1 MNIRKQTTALMLT
14 ACLAAA
20 WSSCQTPRRTAD
32 TEPRPMP
39 ASIGKGAATDTV
51 GTTLERRLFNRSTH
65 LNDLIDT
72 VLANNFDLRIA
83 EERIRLAGSVLRQA
97 RAPLFPQV
105 NGVAVPSLRRFGL
118 YTMDGAGNIVTDME
132 PGKLVPVN
140 LPDFLIGTQASWE
153 VDLWGK
159 LKNRKKAA
167 LSRFYASEEARQ
179 MLKTVLVAETATAY
193 YDLLAYDQEL
203 RLLDE
208 TIRLQRQALEMVRIQ
223 KQTAVTNELAVQQ
236 FEVQLLD
243 QLGLRT
249 QVEQRITDTETLLNL
264 LAGRYAREIP
274 RDSAFF
280 EERSLPELQAGIP
293 TRLLLERPDVRQ
305 ARLELDASDAELEA
319 ARLAFLPTLNLTG
332 GLGLQGYR
340 MGLLFRIPESIA
352 YSLIAGLSAPLVN
365 RNMLK
370 GEYGKSL
377 AGRQEALWNYRKSLS
392 QAFLEVQAEMKRTEN
407 LRRIYETK
415 RREAEII
422 SSSVSVSDEL
432 FRYGRANYV
441 EVLLARQNALRVNIE
456 LIETRRNQFVA
467 AIRLYRL
474 LGGGRE

>member
-1 MNIRKQTTALMLT
+1 
-14 ACLAAA
+14 
-20 WSSCQTPRRTAD
+20 
-32 TEPRPMP
+32 
-39 ASIGKGAATDTV
+39 
-51 GTTLERRLFNRSTH
+51 
-65 LNDLIDT
+65 
-72 VLANNFDLRIA
+72 
-83 EERIRLAGSVLRQA
+83 
-97 RAPLFPQV
+97 
-105 NGVAVPSLRRFGL
+105 
-118 YTMDGAGNIVTDME
+118 
-132 PGKLVPVN
+132 
-140 LPDFLIGTQASWE
+140 
-153 VDLWGK
+153 
-159 LKNRKKAA
+159 
-167 LSRFYASEEARQ
+167 
-179 MLKTVLVAETATAY
+179 
-193 YDLLAYDQEL
+193 
-203 RLLDE
+203 
-208 TIRLQRQALEMVRIQ
+208 VRIQ

>member
-1 MNIRKQTTALMLT
+1 
-14 ACLAAA
+14 
-20 WSSCQTPRRTAD
+20 
-32 TEPRPMP
+32 
-39 ASIGKGAATDTV
+39 
-51 GTTLERRLFNRSTH
+51 
-65 LNDLIDT
+65 
-72 VLANNFDLRIA
+72 
-83 EERIRLAGSVLRQA
+83 
-97 RAPLFPQV
+97 
-105 NGVAVPSLRRFGL
+105 
-118 YTMDGAGNIVTDME
+118 
-132 PGKLVPVN
+132 
-140 LPDFLIGTQASWE
+140 
-153 VDLWGK
+153 
-159 LKNRKKAA
+159 
-167 LSRFYASEEARQ
+167 
-179 MLKTVLVAETATAY
+179 MLKTLLVAETATAY

-456 LIETRRNQFVA
+456 LIETRRNQFAA